1 MGVLIVMIFVSVVVL
16 MAVAIPLS
24 IHAELSRK
32 AAIRQWAAANGWTFA
47 ESGRAQWTARL
58 PGHNSRG
65 LGVILSR
72 QLGGRWV
79 TVAEY
84 SYRTT
89 SSSSSSTTDCT
100 TTTTTTTTTTHH
112 FVVALVL
119 LDRMYPPI
127 GVVPRGMLSQMGRAL
142 FGDKPTATGNALFD
156 SQYKIVTAD
165 PGCAKALLG
174 PPLIGAHIARAVPPW
189 TLAGAELLTYVRTSG
204 ALRDPTTIPGYVEP
218 LLHVA
223 ELLGRR
229 DIDPARAHELR

>member
-1 MGVLIVMIFVSVVVL
+1 MGVLIVAIFVLFVVL
-16 MAVAIPLS
+16 LAVGIPLS
-24 IHAELSRK
+24 IRAERSRK
-32 AAIRQWAAANGWTFA
+32 AAIRQWAAANGWAFA

-58 PGHNSRG
+58 PGRDSRG

-89 SSSSSSTTDCT
+89 SSSRSSTTG
-100 TTTTTTTTTTHH
+100 TTTTTTTTHH
-112 FVVALVL
+112 FVVAVVQ

-127 GVVPRGMLSQMGRAL
+127 AVLPRGLLSQLGRSL

-156 SQYKIVTAD
+156 KQYKIVTAD

-174 PPLIGAHIARAVPPW
+174 PPLIGAHIAGAVPPW
-189 TLAGAELLTYVRTSG
+189 TLVGAELLTCVPASG
-204 ALRDPTTIPGYVEP
+204 PLRDPATIPGYVAP

-223 ELLGRR
+223 ALLGRWDLAFGR
-229 DIDPARAHELR
+229 ERQLR